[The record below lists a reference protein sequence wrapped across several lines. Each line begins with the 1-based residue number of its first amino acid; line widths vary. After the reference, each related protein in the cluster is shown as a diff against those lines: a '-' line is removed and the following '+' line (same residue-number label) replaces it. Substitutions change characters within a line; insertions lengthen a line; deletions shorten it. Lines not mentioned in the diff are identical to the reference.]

1 MPTILKWT
9 YDGGD
14 AGEDA
19 TAEMQ
24 AKAQQRGTIQRIHAG
39 DLVDDDRHEASWQGT
54 NPPKYNYRVK
64 IEPE

>member
-19 TAEMQ
+19 AAEMQ
-24 AKAQQRGTIQRIHAG
+24 AKAQGA
-39 DLVDDDRHEASWQGT
+39 AAWY
-54 NPPKYNYRVK
+54 NPANPRW
-64 IEPE
+64 